1 MKRLIQA
8 LMIGGIILVLLIA
21 VAAYCYGVKQTS
33 IPEGGV
39 TTAPSRMLMMGPVIG
54 GVVSIDAV
62 GEVTVMMEASRLRV
76 KKTRT
81 FGFDNALFRKFVADD
96 FLLTVSKDGERLLAL
111 SKGQAEISA
120 DRKIID
126 IDTPRVSFPP
136 DMTQPDSIRLDK
148 TKMTL
153 YIRTDGTEEIWDL
166 EKI

>member
-1 MKRLIQA
+1 MKRLIRS
-8 LMIGGIILVLLIA
+8 LMIGGIIITLLIA
-21 VAAYCYGVKQTS
+21 VTAYRHGVKQTS
-33 IPEGGV
+33 MPEGGI
-39 TTAPSRMLMMGPVIG
+39 TTAPSRMLMMGPIIG
-54 GVVSIDAV
+54 GVVSTETV

-96 FLLTVSKDGERLLAL
+96 FLLTVSRGGERLLTF

-126 IDTPRVSFPP
+126 IDTPRVTFPP
-136 DMTQPDSIRLDK
+136 NMTQPDSIRLDK
-148 TKMTL
+148 IKMLL